1 MSEEED
7 EEHDNRTEE
16 EDRCKEEEVSIE
28 VHSLGFIY
36 AQITCYFTHFNT
48 FSVITKNIKHYHVP
62 FKLQQGIKLP
72 NVDNSDCTV
81 TVVEYNY

>member
-7 EEHDNRTEE
+7 EEQFNRTEE
-16 EDRCKEEEVSIE
+16 DRSKEEEVLIE